1 MKTGRPLAALLATP
15 LALLASTVTLA
26 DASPPAYVAQA
37 SDLMHLDNGVT
48 IEGQDL
54 ESQDGYT
61 SGFRLTAGF
70 SPIRLPFLDLGAEVS
85 YRESDEVPTRF
96 SGQALILDTMSLGGS
111 LVAGLRLGQW
121 GLYAK
126 SGFAEWE
133 GDPIIPNDALAL
145 DTAGTTR
152 VQGFGIRL
160 QFNGLVSRVEYE
172 EFDAPSMAHLNLV
185 TASLHIPF

>member
-1 MKTGRPLAALLATP
+1 MKTACPRSAWLATP
-15 LALLASTVTLA
+15 LALLASAAVMA
-26 DASPPAYVAQA
+26 DAAPPAYVAQ
-37 SDLMHLDNGVT
+37 SGDLMHLDNGVM
-48 IEGQDL
+48 IDGQDL
-54 ESQDGYT
+54 ETQDGYT

-70 SPIRLPFLDLGAEVS
+70 SPLRLPFLDLGAEVS
-85 YRESDEVPTRF
+85 YRESDEVPTR
-96 SGQALILDTMSLGGS
+96 SGGQALILDTISLGGS
-111 LVAGLRLGQW
+111 LVAGLRFGQW

-133 GDPIIPNDALAL
+133 GDPIVPNDTLAL

-172 EFDAPSMAHLNLV
+172 EFNEPSMAHLNLV
-185 TASLHIPF
+185 TASIHIPF